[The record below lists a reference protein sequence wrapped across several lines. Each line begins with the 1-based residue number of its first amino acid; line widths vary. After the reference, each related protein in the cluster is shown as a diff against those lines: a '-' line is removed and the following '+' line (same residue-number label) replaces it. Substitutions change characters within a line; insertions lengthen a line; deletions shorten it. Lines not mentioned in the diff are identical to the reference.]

1 MEITLIVL
9 SLLATGAGAPGPC
22 SLLARA
28 DILAVQ
34 KAAVVSEKE
43 SAADGKTVEIR
54 RCYYETDPNSKSV
67 SLEWTRDRVPDG
79 ARRQWDRLFHPERD
93 DHRED
98 AERDEKESARGAA
111 SRTAGAGLRH
121 RRRSLLGTEPRERRD
136 LRVRIARLRPGERG
150 GRGNGRGKKGSR
162 HGARE
167 ERDRRGDGAEA
178 RSDAAVISSGGS
190 VGEIGAI

>member
-34 KAAVVSEKE
+34 KAAVVSKGERRRR
-43 SAADGKTVEIR
+43 KTVEIR
-54 RCYYETDPNSKSV
+54 RCYYETDPNSKVGQPRMDPRPGSGRGPPAV
-67 SLEWTRDRVPDG
+67 GPAVPPG
-79 ARRQWDRLFHPERD
+79 TGRSPRGRGKG
-93 DHRED
+93 REG
-98 AERDEKESARGAA
+98 RARGAA
-111 SRTAGAGLRH
+111 SRTAGSGLRH

-150 GRGNGRGKKGSR
+150 GRGNGRGKKDRATALAKSAIAAATAPKQ
-162 HGARE
+162 GATPR
-167 ERDRRGDGAEA
+167 
-178 RSDAAVISSGGS
+178 
-190 VGEIGAI
+190 